1 MYGVHPDVLL
11 FVYTLDEQMQ
21 IQGGGKTPSSKRSEY
36 VTPLLQSFK
45 TIGWKESVLKD
56 RFSAL
61 SDRMFMKYN
70 YDAYRDNE
78 IIEAFVSMWYNT
90 YGFDT
95 TIEKTLRKIGLG
107 ASIAKHLDK
116 LYSPLRNNCYTDEQL
131 IALTIQHQMG
141 RFNPLTSPTTTHY
154 YRPDRLDTWIPFQN
168 TQCFNVPY
176 RCSRILYKQY
186 LKPLKSLSTNMQQN
200 QLFFHTTNWKSC
212 LSILKSIHR
221 VRSPKC
227 SDFGMLPGFYI
238 TPSFLDA
245 LDWGQKRND
254 GFSNEVAI
262 LVFTIPS
269 RFSSKFN
276 YKELEGED
284 WSHIVEESRR
294 CIDPD
299 TLLSVDEVDFVYGPM
314 LANPKDVKEGAEP
327 KIHVPPKY
335 QLVSK
340 SDDADRFLHSCIAGC
355 LFFQKHVQPQTQS

>member
-1 MYGVHPDVLL
+1 MYGVHPDVLW
-11 FVYTLDEQMQ
+11 FVYDLDKQM
-21 IQGGGKTPSSKRSEY
+21 QGGGKVPSSKRAEY

-56 RFSAL
+56 KFAGL
-61 SDRMFMKYN
+61 SDQMFMKHN

-78 IIEAFVSMWYNT
+78 IIEGFVSMWYNT

-107 ASIAKHLDK
+107 ASIAKHLDR
-116 LYSPLRNNCYTDEQL
+116 LYSPLLNNCYTDEQL

-141 RFNPLTSPTTTHY
+141 RFKPLTSPTTTHY
-154 YRPDRLDTWIPFQN
+154 YRPDILDTWIPFQT

-176 RCSRILYKQY
+176 RCS
-186 LKPLKSLSTNMQQN
+186 KSLYVQYSNAFKTLQTNVRQK

-212 LSILKSIHR
+212 LSILKSIQR
-221 VRSPKC
+221 LRSPRC

-245 LDWGQKRND
+245 LDWGQKRGD

-262 LVFTIPS
+262 VVFSVPV
-269 RFSSKFN
+269 RFSSKFK
-276 YKELEGED
+276 YTKLEGED
-284 WSHIVEESRR
+284 WSHIVAESRR
-294 CIDPD
+294 CKDPD
-299 TLLSVDEVDFVYGPM
+299 ALLSVDEVDFVYGPM
-314 LANPKDVKEGAEP
+314 LANPMNVKQGVAP
-327 KIHVPPKY
+327 QAHVPPKY

-340 SDDADRFLHSCIAGC
+340 SDAADKFLQTCIVGC
-355 LFFQKHVQPQTQS
+355 LFFQKDVNPPS